1 MKTQWQRYKELELLP
16 DEAAKPQLIH
26 SPLVTYLDQRW
37 RSLLNQHAGKLDY
50 ECQVDYLERRLKL
63 TCDRD
68 IAGSVWEKLWGVL
81 NQPLGFGQQSAK
93 ARPEIRQTL
102 DQTGQTWWKV
112 YDPLTGQTAF
122 LESEAEV
129 RLWLEARLYH

>member
-16 DEAAKPQLIH
+16 DEVAKPQIIH

-37 RSLLNQHAGKLDY
+37 RSLLNQQAGKLDY
-50 ECQVDYLERRLKL
+50 ECQVEYLERRLKL
-63 TCDRD
+63 ACDR
-68 IAGSVWEKLWGVL
+68 ACRVSAWGELWSLL
-81 NQPLGFGQQSAK
+81 NRPLGFGQQSSQVE
-93 ARPEIRQTL
+93 PEIRQTL

-112 YDPLTGQTAF
+112 YDPRTGQTVF

-129 RLWLEARLYH
+129 RVWLEARLYH